1 MILHD
6 ISILLVVSTIYI
18 LILFF
23 VAPVVDHAFTPLHK
37 EETNL
42 EIFFEIIIQILTVAT
57 IWFILN
63 KYINIIINK
72 YINIKN
78 MRSIELSLS
87 IVSGLVFVGLQ
98 THLQSKL
105 HYITKEHPFRIL
117 RLFND

>member
-1 MILHD
+1 MLRE

-37 EETNL
+37 DETNL

-72 YINIKN
+72 YINIKK
-78 MRSIELSLS
+78 MRSIERSLS
-87 IVSGLVFVGLQ
+87 IVSGLMFVGLQ
-98 THLQSKL
+98 THLKSKL
-105 HYITKEHPFRIL
+105 HYISMEHPFRVMRIF
-117 RLFND
+117 RD

>member
-1 MILHD
+1 MILND

-37 EETNL
+37 DETNL

-98 THLQSKL
+98 THLKSKL